1 MAYFALGLSDAEL
14 AERFNEEAP
23 QLSEA
28 EITARFGR
36 PRYSK
41 DGPDYSFLRP
51 NALRSY
57 HELPHP
63 QWKDEQ
69 GREYTLAEGNMAYVR
84 LPISE
89 TRRERTENV
98 PIAQRQQFPRPRER
112 VVLRSKEGEEIVFNV
127 ASVLSHKVAT
137 ALVAFDEALPRP
149 EKKVGGGGD
158 EDAAIRKRLKRLAAE
173 AEKLGLPEGSVAASA
188 RSAQTDVAK
197 KSERRSFSAPKA
209 PKAPRR

>member
-28 EITARFGR
+28 EIAARFGR

-149 EKKVGGGGD
+149 EKKVGGGD